1 MGFDLGEVRKGTDIG
16 YKTRTKYIWHAC
28 VDCGKERW
36 VPLRVSKPRDVRCPP
51 CGHSNP
57 RRVIYSGKR
66 KPRLIGRKVKSSY
79 GYIKICIPQDD
90 FFYPMADKAGYVFEH
105 RLVMAK
111 SLGRNL
117 HSWEIVHHK
126 NHIKDDNGI
135 ENLELVS
142 DIGHKQI
149 TMFERRITNLEN
161 KIEEQAKLIKM
172 LQWQIKQREE
182 ISKWR

>member
-16 YKTRTKYIWHAC
+16 FKTRTKFIWHAC
-28 VDCGKERW
+28 EVCGKERW
-36 VPLRVSKPRDVRCPP
+36 VLCRKGKPTNVRCFP
-51 CGHSNP
+51 CGQLHP
-57 RRVIYSGKR
+57 RMGNR
-66 KPRLIGRKVKSSY
+66 KPRLIGRRVTTSY
-79 GYIKICIPQDD
+79 GYIIICIPQDD
-90 FFYPMADKAGYVFEH
+90 FFYPMADKAGYVREH

-111 SLGRNL
+111 HLGRNL

-126 NHIKDDNGI
+126 NHNKEDNRI

-149 TMFERRITNLEN
+149 IMFERRITTLED
-161 KIEEQAKLIKM
+161 KIEAQGKLIKM

-182 ISKWR
+182 TLKWR